1 MEVVRR
7 YQQILGVTKME
18 NLYRIFLERTMAM
31 GYNEGQRLRGM
42 KEIVRMDI
50 IAKLAEELDIRV
62 QQAEAA

>member
-1 MEVVRR
+1 
-7 YQQILGVTKME
+7 ME
-18 NLYRIFLERTMAM
+18 NLCRIFLERTMAM

-62 QQAEAA
+62 QQIGRASCRERV